1 MKISVIVPCYN
12 IAPWLANC
20 LDSILNQTFRN
31 LEIIVI
37 DDGSTDETCTI
48 IDTYAARDARIVA
61 VHQANFG
68 LVAAREKGINM
79 ATGDYIGFVDGD
91 DIIESDM
98 YERLV
103 RNAMKYDADI
113 SHCGVS
119 FIWPNSHTEAH
130 YGTGKIIEQDNFTG
144 VCDLLLGEQIEPSL
158 CNKIYARELV
168 INSCLD
174 MTILNNEDLLR
185 NFVLFSRARKS
196 VYEDFCGYG
205 YIQHAGSMSKDDSK
219 IVRSFR
225 HVEKARRLILENC
238 KENIVPYAMRAW
250 LSVYVNQI
258 NQYCESKDQEL
269 KDLCAEC
276 RSVLKREKKNVHY
289 LILRQQIAA
298 YLIIYA
304 PSMHRLVYR
313 IYKARR

>member
-1 MKISVIVPCYN
+1 MHKLLTIIIPVYNVEKYLEKCLKSIVEEKD
-12 IAPWLANC
+12 A
-20 LDSILNQTFRN
+20 ILECV
-31 LEIIVI
+31 EIIVI

-158 CNKIYARELV
+158 CNKI
-168 INSCLD
+168 
-174 MTILNNEDLLR
+174 
-185 NFVLFSRARKS
+185 
-196 VYEDFCGYG
+196 
-205 YIQHAGSMSKDDSK
+205 
-219 IVRSFR
+219 
-225 HVEKARRLILENC
+225 KA
-238 KENIVPYAMRAW
+238 
-250 LSVYVNQI
+250 
-258 NQYCESKDQEL
+258 
-269 KDLCAEC
+269 
-276 RSVLKREKKNVHY
+276 
-289 LILRQQIAA
+289 
-298 YLIIYA
+298 
-304 PSMHRLVYR
+304 
-313 IYKARR
+313 